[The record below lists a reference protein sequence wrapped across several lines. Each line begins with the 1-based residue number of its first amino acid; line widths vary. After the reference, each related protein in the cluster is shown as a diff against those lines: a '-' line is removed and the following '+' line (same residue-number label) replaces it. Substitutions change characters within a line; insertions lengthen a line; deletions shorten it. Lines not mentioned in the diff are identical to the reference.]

1 MLSDDDRPDTR
12 ILAVSVDG
20 PAEQRTMIE
29 RVREEYGVDV
39 DYTLLTDADHAVI
52 DRYGIFNDAEPRGRP
67 VPHPTTL
74 VIDREGIVRW
84 KVVETDYRLRP
95 ENADILT
102 ALDQVQGGG

>member
-1 MLSDDDRPDTR
+1 MSDGSRPDTHL
-12 ILAVSVDG
+12 LAVSVDG
-20 PAEQRTMIE
+20 PAEQRMMIE
-29 RVREEYGVDV
+29 RVREAYGVEV
-39 DYTLLTDADHAVI
+39 DYTLLSDPDHAVI

-95 ENADILT
+95 ENADILA
-102 ALDQVQGGG
+102 ALDQVRAGG

>member
-1 MLSDDDRPDTR
+1 LSDGSRPDTHL
-12 ILAVSVDG
+12 LAVSVDG
-20 PAEQRTMIE
+20 PAEQRMMIE
-29 RVREEYGVDV
+29 RVREAYGVEV
-39 DYTLLTDADHAVI
+39 DYTLLSDPDHAVI

-95 ENADILT
+95 ENADILA
-102 ALDQVQGGG
+102 ALDQVRAGG